1 MPKRVY
7 CNVEDHRLY
16 ADGQKCEDITSVTL
30 PTIEHTTTEIK
41 AAGLATELDF
51 PNTTRLKA
59 MEFAVSHN
67 NGVNCNLL
75 MSSGKLNMEFR
86 LVRQR
91 YQTAQ
96 AEIEHESVKYRI
108 LGVFKKREEGSV
120 ETDNPLGY
128 TDTFAII
135 RYEEIVDGQQVLLID
150 SMTNTIRKNGVD
162 VTDIVQQMLD
172 S

>member
-16 ADGQKCEDITSVTL
+16 TNGVQCEDITSVTL

-41 AAGLATELDF
+41 AAGMMMELDM

-67 NGVNCNLL
+67 NGENCNLL
-75 MSSGKLNMEFR
+75 SSSEKQVLEFR

-91 YQTAQ
+91 YDTAQ
-96 AEIEHESVKYRI
+96 AVIGHENVKYRVTGI
-108 LGVFKKREEGSV
+108 FKKREEGTA

-128 TDTFAII
+128 TDTFSVI
-135 RYEEIVDGQQVLLID
+135 RYEELIGGKEILVAD
-150 SMTNTIRKNGVD
+150 AMAGLIRKNGVD
-162 VTDIVQQMLD
+162 VTDVVQQMLD
-172 S
+172 Q